1 MAQHRAPAQVTI
13 ASTREETAL
22 HHFVD
27 RYWKTAVLLA
37 LAVTVVIL
45 ATKWRGQARSEAG
58 LASWDRLGTDVR
70 FPGDPFAGAMQTPGA
85 SVLAGLAD
93 ELSDTIAGPWAKALE
108 VGEHLQAEE
117 FDAARRSLGELETT
131 WPDHPLA
138 AQPLYPDGDR
148 PPRLLA
154 ARVEARIA
162 ALEAWEAERPSLFQ
176 NPPLPEGSPRV
187 RLHTSRGTIEV
198 GLYEDLA
205 PKHVHNFL
213 KLCEDG
219 FYDGTKFH
227 RVLSGFMIQGGDPN
241 SVEGEPETWGQGGPG
256 YTIEPETG
264 PLWHFAHV
272 LAAAKKPGET
282 ESSGSQFYVTTAP
295 AHQLDGEHTV
305 FGVVLDGLD
314 VVEAI
319 ETGTVLGDRPQD
331 PVVIE
336 STEIL

>member
-13 ASTREETAL
+13 ASTHEETAL
-22 HHFVD
+22 HRFVE
-27 RYWKTAVLLA
+27 RYWKMAALLA
-37 LAVTVVIL
+37 VVVTVAIL
-45 ATKWRGQARSEAG
+45 ATKWMSQNQREDALG
-58 LASWDRLGTDVR
+58 SWARLGADVR
-70 FPGDPFAGAMQTPGA
+70 FPSDPFGGGLQTPSA

-93 ELSDTIAGPWAKALE
+93 ELQDTIAGPWAKALE
-108 VGEHLQAEE
+108 VGEQLQAEE
-117 FDAARRSLGELETT
+117 YDAARRSLGELEAT
-131 WPDHPLA
+131 WPDHPLVSE
-138 AQPLYPDGDR
+138 PLYPDGDR
-148 PPRLLA
+148 PPRVLR

-162 ALEAWEAERPSLFQ
+162 ALEAWEAQHPSLFQ

-198 GLYEDLA
+198 GLYENLA

-227 RVLSGFMIQGGDPN
+227 RVLAGFMIQGGDPN
-241 SVEGEPETWGQGGPG
+241 SVDGEPDTWGQGGPG

-264 PLWHFAHV
+264 SLWHFAHV

-282 ESSGSQFYVTTAP
+282 ESSGSQFYITTAP
-295 AHQLDGEHTV
+295 AHHLDGEHTV

-319 ETGTVLGDRPQD
+319 ETGTVLGERPQD